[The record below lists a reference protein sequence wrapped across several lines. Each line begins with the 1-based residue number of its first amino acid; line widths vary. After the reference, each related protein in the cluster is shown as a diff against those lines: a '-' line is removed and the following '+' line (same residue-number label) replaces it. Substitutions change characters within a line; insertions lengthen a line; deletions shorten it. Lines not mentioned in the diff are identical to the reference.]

1 MTNKIARI
9 YCRVST
15 DMQANEGVSLEAQ
28 SAKAKAWCIANDYHV
43 AEIYVDAGLSG
54 KRADNR
60 PELQRALA
68 DCTKGEALVVYSLSR
83 LARSTIDTIEI
94 SETLNKK
101 KADLVS
107 LQEKLDT
114 TTAAGKMM
122 FQMLA
127 VLAEFERNLVS
138 ERTTMALQHKKS
150 KGERVGQIPYGSSV
164 ADDGVLLVSDDYQ
177 QRVITFVKNCKRKGL
192 SIRATV
198 TELTN
203 KGYKPQGAK
212 WHRTTVA
219 RILQGAKR
227 IS

>member
-15 DMQANEGVSLEAQ
+15 DLQASEGVSLEAQ
-28 SAKAKAWCIANDYHV
+28 SAKAKAWCVANDYHV

-68 DCTKGEALVVYSLSR
+68 DCKKGEALVVHSLSR

-94 SETLNKK
+94 SENLTKK

-127 VLAEFERNLVS
+127 VLGEFERNLVS

-150 KGERVGQIPYGSSV
+150 KGERVGQIPYGSSL
-164 ADDGVLLVSDDYQ
+164 ANDGVMLVNDDYQ
-177 QRVITFVKNCKRKGL
+177 QGVIAFVKDCKRKGF

-198 TELTN
+198 TELKN
-203 KGYKPQGAK
+203 KGYQPQGSK
-212 WHRTTVA
+212 WYPTTVA
-219 RILQGAKR
+219 RILQGAK
-227 IS
+227 

>member
-15 DMQANEGVSLEAQ
+15 EFQATEGVSLEAQ
-28 SAKAKAWCIANDYHV
+28 QAKAKAWCLANDYEV
-43 AEIYVDAGLSG
+43 AAIYVDAGLSG
-54 KRADNR
+54 KRVDNR

-68 DCTKGEALVVYSLSR
+68 DCKKGDALVVYSLSR
-83 LARSTIDTIEI
+83 LARSTIDTISI
-94 SETLNKK
+94 SEALTKK

-114 TTAAGKMM
+114 TTAAGRMM

-138 ERTTMALQHKKS
+138 ERTSMALQHKKS
-150 KGERVGQIPYGSSV
+150 KGERVGQIPYGSSL
-164 ADDGVLLVSDDYQ
+164 ADDGIQLVNDAYQ
-177 QRVITFVKNCKRKGL
+177 QSVIAFVKDCKNKGL
-192 SIRATV
+192 SIRTTV

-212 WHRTTVA
+212 WHKTTVA
-219 RILQGAKR
+219 RILQSAK
-227 IS
+227 